1 MDHKGLKKYFTPKN
15 MIPQIIG
22 AVICAF
28 GVFVAV
34 VDWVYFG
41 APIIIVGVCVILF
54 TRDSRVSDEEVDRT
68 VASKIKDLDERTRAD
83 IGVREREMR
92 GFMPES
98 FSGYE
103 FAEDVAVA
111 RGRDLKLRSD
121 RYAAA
126 ELVFT
131 QECIHAYVY
140 RFCLTKDED
149 SERRAT
155 IKYGDIGDAAVTE
168 RTVAVRVSNVSK
180 GEQAEV
186 TVHTLEILDGA
197 GEPII
202 SIPVGDGADV
212 DRVVTNIKRLAERE
226 KAKSDT

>member
-28 GVFVAV
+28 GIFVAV
-34 VDWVYFG
+34 VDWIYFG
-41 APIIIVGVCVILF
+41 APIMIVGVCVILF

-68 VASKIKDLDERTRAD
+68 VASKIKDLDERARAD
-83 IGVREREMR
+83 VGVREREMR

-103 FAEDVAVA
+103 FADGIAVA
-111 RGRDLKLRSD
+111 RGRDRKLRSE

-140 RFCLTKDED
+140 RFCLTEDED
-149 SERRAT
+149 SERRVT
-155 IKYGDIGDAAVTE
+155 VKYADIGDAAVTE
-168 RTVAVRVSNVSK
+168 RTVSVRVSNEPK
-180 GEQAEV
+180 GEPAEV
-186 TVHTLEILDGA
+186 TVHTLEILDDA

-202 SIPVGDGADV
+202 SIPVGEGADV